1 MRHSPAHTP
10 AIAALA
16 VSISLATGCADSTAA
31 GPPAPKTVTA
41 AQVKE
46 MPLEQSGDL
55 SVRQN
60 RADPPRRTVIDRDTH
75 VPNAPSHTPKGRSR

>member
-1 MRHSPAHTP
+1 MRVSALVPAV
-10 AIAALA
+10 AALA
-16 VSISLATGCADSTAA
+16 VPLGLAAGCADSTAA
-31 GPPAPKTVTA
+31 VPPAPRTITA

-60 RADPPRRTVIDRDTH
+60 LADPPRRAVLGRDTH
-75 VPNAPSHTPKGRSR
+75 VPNPYPSTPKGRSR